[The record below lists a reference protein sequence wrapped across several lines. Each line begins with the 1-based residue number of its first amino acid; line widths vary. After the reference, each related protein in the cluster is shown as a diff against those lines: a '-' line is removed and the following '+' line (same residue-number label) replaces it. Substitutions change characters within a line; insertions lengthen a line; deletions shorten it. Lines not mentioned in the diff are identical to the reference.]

1 MSAIARIGVAC
12 AFVAVGSPFHTTAQP
27 AADVSDPRVVATLG
41 VYAMP
46 GFKARAP
53 GLLAGGSFLLDP
65 GMPSPSF
72 NSATIQSDVRGPCSS
87 SAHFP
92 AGDLAAFDQTASAS
106 WRIEASLV
114 KIDGD
119 EATVDLRWARRV
131 PRPGVLLESTI
142 EREERLTLRDGARG
156 ILDLVRAAGSAPG
169 VCDSFAIALE
179 LRFGSSADEQSA
191 GLGFDLWLIDR
202 GPASTP
208 PMRVRTQGRQGAD
221 VDYAFPPLK
230 LTGAEGPVTVS
241 SFGVVTGRARRDGA
255 IDLTFDAQQSVH
267 NDGGSR
273 SGGGRKRLLVRPGET
288 IEFELPDAQRARL
301 PPDLQQR
308 HDFVMRVT
316 TERLW

>member
-1 MSAIARIGVAC
+1 MSAVTRIGVAC
-12 AFVAVGSPFHTTAQP
+12 LFVALGSAFHTTAQP
-27 AADVSDPRVVATLG
+27 ASAPSNPRVVPTLG

-46 GFKARAP
+46 GFKQRAP
-53 GLLAGGSFLLDP
+53 GLGAGGVIMLDP
-65 GMPSPSF
+65 DAPSAPF
-72 NSATIQSDVRGPCSS
+72 NTVTLQSDRSTKCSHS
-87 SAHFP
+87 LQMP
-92 AGDLAAFDQTASAS
+92 AGDISAFDETASAA
-106 WRIEASLV
+106 WRVEATPV
-114 KIDGD
+114 KIDAD
-119 EATVDLRWARRV
+119 EATVDIKWSRRV
-131 PRPGVLLESTI
+131 PRPGVLLESSVD
-142 EREERLTLRDGARG
+142 RQERLTLRDGARG
-156 ILDLVRAAGSAPG
+156 ILDVVRSAGPAPG
-169 VCDSFAIALE
+169 VCETFAIAIE
-179 LRFGSSADEQSA
+179 LRFGSSADEHSA

-230 LTGAEGPVTVS
+230 LTGAEGPMTVS
-241 SFGVVTGRARRDGA
+241 SYGVVTGRARRDGT

-288 IEFELPDAQRARL
+288 IEFELPDAQRAKL

>member
-1 MSAIARIGVAC
+1 MSAITRVAV
-12 AFVAVGSPFHTTAQP
+12 AFLFVAVGSPFHTTAQP
-27 AADVSDPRVVATLG
+27 ASDTSNPRVVATLG

-46 GFKARAP
+46 GFKIRAP
-53 GLLAGGSFLLDP
+53 GLRAGGTFLLDP
-65 GMPSPSF
+65 DAPPSPF
-72 NSATIQSDVRGPCSS
+72 NSATIQSDARGQCSS
-87 SAHFP
+87 SANFP
-92 AGDLAAFDQTASAS
+92 AGDLAAFDTTASAS

-114 KIDGD
+114 KIDGE
-119 EATVDLRWARRV
+119 EATVDVRWARRV
-131 PRPGVLLESTI
+131 PRPGVLQEGSV

-156 ILDLVRAAGSAPG
+156 ILDVVRAAGPAPA

-179 LRFGSSADEQSA
+179 LRFGSSTDERSA

-202 GPASTP
+202 GSASTP
-208 PMRVRTQGRQGAD
+208 PMRVRTAGRQGAD
-221 VDYAFPPLK
+221 VNYVFPPLK

-241 SFGVVTGRARRDGA
+241 SSGVVTGRARRDGT
-255 IDLTFDAQQSVH
+255 IDLTFDAEQLVH
-267 NDGGSR
+267 NGRGSR

-288 IEFELPDAQRARL
+288 IEFELPDAQIGRL